1 MSDEDQPSIA
11 IVERQPQAL
20 QPVRVEEGATVGYIL
35 RRLWHHAWM
44 IAACA
49 VLSLLLAVAYIALRP
64 PVYEASALLRIDS
77 DRARSLSMT
86 DSPAPMDTGAE
97 DSFHTEIVL
106 LKSDDVAIRA
116 LNSLTDEEFVGFSGS
131 RRGSDPIPQVAQSLS
146 PQQQLW
152 IGKLQDA
159 LTVKQIDGTQLIT
172 LTVKQRDPRLAAALV
187 NQVVKAYTVQS
198 FEDRAHSVTELR
210 EWLSAQMD
218 ELQTHVETAQRK
230 LNDFE
235 KANNVV
241 GTVGA
246 SNTIADR
253 LRFLS
258 ERLSSAQSDRISKEA
273 QMKAA
278 TGGSPAELA
287 ALFPSPKLNT
297 LQAAQGTLYAQY
309 AQLSTKFGANYPPLA
324 DITQQMQRID
334 SEIASE
340 VQSVRERL
348 NTDYAAASRAQD
360 LMQSEYDNQIAL
372 AYKFDRNQAEYS
384 ALQGDV
390 TSSKELY
397 DTLRR
402 KLQQATVDTEVSGLN
417 TILVQEARVPLHAA
431 GPRPIFILL
440 GSLILGLFAGVVAA
454 FISDAA
460 SDRVR
465 GSSQIELELGMPVLA
480 HLSGIFENR
489 GERVRAQSSYGLR
502 ASSSKTAEAV
512 RTLRNS
518 LILTPQAKSILI
530 TSIRDGEGALQV
542 AANLAIALSD
552 SGARTLVVDTQ
563 LQNPAGQREFEIE
576 DGPGL
581 GDYLA
586 GRSDELHPV
595 QPLPLSENLF
605 LVMAGDAGA
614 AASDLLASNDFHSLL
629 LTWRKEF
636 SYVVILGPPL
646 LTDSVGPLLASWADT
661 TVLAVRNG
669 HARVRELKQT
679 RDTLLRHNARIHG
692 VVLNHLPPRVEQPAN
707 KAERH
712 QEKRHEYATLAKQ
725 TQAAD

>member
-1 MSDEDQPSIA
+1 
-11 IVERQPQAL
+11 
-20 QPVRVEEGATVGYIL
+20 
-35 RRLWHHAWM
+35 
-44 IAACA
+44 
-49 VLSLLLAVAYIALRP
+49 
-64 PVYEASALLRIDS
+64 
-77 DRARSLSMT
+77 
-86 DSPAPMDTGAE
+86 MDTGAG

-116 LNSLTDEEFVGFSGS
+116 LNSLTDEEFVAFSGS

-152 IGKLQDA
+152 IGKLQDV

-235 KANNVV
+235 KANHVV

-258 ERLSSAQSDRISKEA
+258 ERLSSAQSDRIGKEA

-480 HLSGIFENR
+480 HLSGIFENSDER
-489 GERVRAQSSYGLR
+489 GRAQSSYGLR

-542 AANLAIALSD
+542 AANLAIALSN

-563 LQNPAGQREFEIE
+563 LQNPVGQRKFEIE

-581 GDYLA
+581 GDYLS
-586 GRSDELHPV
+586 GRSAELHPV

-646 LTDSVGPLLASWADT
+646 LTDSVGALLASWVDT
-661 TVLAVRNG
+661 TVLAVRDG

-692 VVLNHLPPRVEQPAN
+692 VVLNHLPPRVKQPAN